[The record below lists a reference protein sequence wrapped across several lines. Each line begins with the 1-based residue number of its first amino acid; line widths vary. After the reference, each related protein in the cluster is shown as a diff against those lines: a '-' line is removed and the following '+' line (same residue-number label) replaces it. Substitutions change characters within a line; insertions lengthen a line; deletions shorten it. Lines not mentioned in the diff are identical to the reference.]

1 MSLENTIGSIISN
14 KVSQNGSN
22 ENLVQAL
29 TNLNNSVTNAAK
41 ISEIPFVFLR
51 TNGERVSTTGTA
63 GDLIVI
69 GSSCPAGFMGT
80 IEDFNVTFGTTGGT
94 VELVILDS
102 NNQVINFL
110 VKSITANQNGS
121 GATVLQEGQRIAVRL
136 NTSGSG
142 LIGAFCSGKIKRTNT
157 IVNTIGEAASERVS
171 F

>member
-1 MSLENTIGSIISN
+1 MSIESTIGSIISN
-14 KVSQNGSN
+14 KVTDNNSS
-22 ENLVQAL
+22 ENLVEAL
-29 TNLNNSVTNAAK
+29 SNLNNSVTNAAK

-51 TNGERVSTTGTA
+51 TNGERISTTGTA
-63 GDLIVI
+63 GDLIIV

-80 IEDFNVTFGTTGGT
+80 IEDFNVTFGTSGGT

-102 NNQVINFL
+102 NNQVLNFL
-110 VKSITANQNGS
+110 VKAITANQNGS

-136 NTSGSG
+136 NTSGAG

-157 IVNTIGEAASERVS
+157 IVQSIGEAATERLS

>member
-1 MSLENTIGSIISN
+1 MSIESTIGSIVSN
-14 KVSQNGSN
+14 GVVNKQNN
-22 ENLVQAL
+22 DNLVQAL
-29 TNLNNSVTNAAK
+29 DNLNNSVSNAAK

-51 TNGERVSTTGTA
+51 SNGERISTTGTA
-63 GDLIVI
+63 GDLIIV
-69 GSSCPAGFMGT
+69 GPSCPAGFMGT
-80 IEDFNVTFGTTGGT
+80 IEDFNVTFGTSGGT

-102 NNQVINFL
+102 NNQVLNFL

-157 IVNTIGEAASERVS
+157 IVPTIGEAGTGRVI

>member
-1 MSLENTIGSIISN
+1 MSIESTIGSIISN
-14 KVSQNGSN
+14 KVTDNNSS
-22 ENLVQAL
+22 ENLVEAL
-29 TNLNNSVTNAAK
+29 SNLNNSVTNAAK

-63 GDLIVI
+63 GDLIVV

-80 IEDFNVTFGTTGGT
+80 IEDFNVTFGTSGGT

-102 NNQVINFL
+102 NNQVLNFL

-121 GATVLQEGQRIAVRL
+121 GATVLQEGQRIGVRL

-157 IVNTIGEAASERVS
+157 IVQSIGEAATERLS

>member
-1 MSLENTIGSIISN
+1 MSLESTIGSIISN
-14 KVSQNGSN
+14 KVNGSADN

-29 TNLNNSVTNAAK
+29 TNLNNSVSNAAK

-51 TNGERVSTTGTA
+51 TNGERVSTTGTS
-63 GDLIVI
+63 GDLLVV

-80 IEDFNVTFGTTGGT
+80 IEDFNVTFGTSGGT

-102 NNQVINFL
+102 NNQIINFL
-110 VKSITANQNGS
+110 VKSITANQNGT
-121 GATVLQEGQRIAVRL
+121 GATVLQDGQRLAVRL

>member
-1 MSLENTIGSIISN
+1 MSIESTIGSIISN
-14 KVSQNGSN
+14 KVTDNNSS
-22 ENLVQAL
+22 ENLVEAL
-29 TNLNNSVTNAAK
+29 SNLNNSITNAAK

-63 GDLIVI
+63 GDLIVV

-80 IEDFNVTFGTTGGT
+80 IEDFNVTFGTSGGT

-102 NNQVINFL
+102 NNQVLNFL

-121 GATVLQEGQRIAVRL
+121 GATVLQEGQRIGVRL

-157 IVNTIGEAASERVS
+157 IVQSIGEAATERLS

>member
-63 GDLIVI
+63 GDLIVV
-69 GSSCPAGFMGT
+69 GPSCPAGFMGT
-80 IEDFNVTFGTTGGT
+80 IEDFNVTFGTAGGT
-94 VELVILDS
+94 VELVIVDS

-110 VKSITANQNGS
+110 VKAITANQNGS
-121 GATVLQEGQRIAVRL
+121 GATVLQDGQRIAVRL

>member
-1 MSLENTIGSIISN
+1 MSLESTIGSIISN
-14 KVSQNGSN
+14 KVNGSADN

-29 TNLNNSVTNAAK
+29 TNLNNSVSNAAK

-51 TNGERVSTTGTA
+51 TNGERVSTTGSA

-69 GSSCPAGFMGT
+69 GPSCPAGFMGT
-80 IEDFNVTFGTTGGT
+80 IEDFNVTFGTSGGT

-102 NNQVINFL
+102 NNQIINFL
-110 VKSITANQNGS
+110 VKSITANQNGT
-121 GATVLQEGQRIAVRL
+121 GATVLQDGQRLAVRL

>member
-1 MSLENTIGSIISN
+1 M
-14 KVSQNGSN
+14 
-22 ENLVQAL
+22 
-29 TNLNNSVTNAAK
+29 
-41 ISEIPFVFLR
+41 
-51 TNGERVSTTGTA
+51 
-63 GDLIVI
+63 

-80 IEDFNVTFGTTGGT
+80 IEDFNVTFGTSGGT

-102 NNQVINFL
+102 NNQVLNFL

-121 GATVLQEGQRIAVRL
+121 GATVLQEGQRIGVRL

-157 IVNTIGEAASERVS
+157 IVQSIGEAATERLS

>member
-1 MSLENTIGSIISN
+1 MSIESTIGSIISN
-14 KVSQNGSN
+14 KVSDNGTS
-22 ENLVQAL
+22 ENLVNAL
-29 TNLNNSVTNAAK
+29 TNLNNSVENAAK

-51 TNGERVSTTGTA
+51 SNGERISTTGSA
-63 GDLIVI
+63 GDLIIV
-69 GSSCPAGFMGT
+69 GPSCPAGFMGT
-80 IEDFNVTFGTTGGT
+80 IEDFNVTFGTSGGT

-102 NNQVINFL
+102 NNQVLNFL

-157 IVNTIGEAASERVS
+157 IVPTIGEAATGRVS

>member
-157 IVNTIGEAASERVS
+157 IVPTIGEAAAERVS

>member
-136 NTSGSG
+136 NTSGAG
-142 LIGAFCSGKIKRTNT
+142 FIGAFCSGKIKRVNT
-157 IVNTIGEAASERVS
+157 IVPTIGEAATERVS

>member
-1 MSLENTIGSIISN
+1 MSIESTIGSIISN
-14 KVSQNGSN
+14 KVSQNGAN

>member
-14 KVSQNGSN
+14 KVSDNGSS
-22 ENLVQAL
+22 ENLVKAL
-29 TNLNNSVTNAAK
+29 ANLNNSVENAAK

-136 NTSGSG
+136 TTSGSG

>member
-1 MSLENTIGSIISN
+1 MSIESTIGSIISN
-14 KVSQNGSN
+14 KVADNGSSD
-22 ENLVQAL
+22 NLVEAL
-29 TNLNNSVTNAAK
+29 SNLNNSVTNAAK

-63 GDLIVI
+63 GDLIIV

-80 IEDFNVTFGTTGGT
+80 VEDFNVTFGTSGGT

-102 NNQVINFL
+102 NNQVLNFL

-121 GATVLQEGQRIAVRL
+121 GATVLQEGQRIGVRL

-142 LIGAFCSGKIKRTNT
+142 LIGAYCSGKIKRTNT
-157 IVNTIGEAASERVS
+157 ILQTIGEAATERLS